1 MRIVKNIT
9 AAALVAAAIAAPIAL
24 ATTSAAAAGLHPQVT
39 VTADSSGSSDGSGT
53 TGTPWE

>member
-24 ATTSAAAAGLHPQVT
+24 ATTSANAATPHTRITAA
-39 VTADSSGSSDGSGT
+39 ADSSDGTGT